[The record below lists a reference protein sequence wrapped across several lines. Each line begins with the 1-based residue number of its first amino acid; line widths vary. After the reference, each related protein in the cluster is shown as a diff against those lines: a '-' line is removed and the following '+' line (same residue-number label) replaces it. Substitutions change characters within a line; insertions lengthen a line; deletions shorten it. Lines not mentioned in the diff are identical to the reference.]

1 MTTQFTYFN
10 NFRNENGLNWFSNE
24 YEFDN
29 NQFTNM
35 NQNEMLFYFDSKPV
49 MQNEIKPVADSPL
62 QDYAFESSLKNVEKW
77 DNSSM
82 KCENEEPV
90 LIKTHYDSHSQEGT
104 NSTLEVDTTSEK
116 SLKRGYEDL
125 FLMVEDKNLY
135 KIGNEDDSLTTTN
148 NKDLVNLD
156 KIISDKETD
165 LNNFIEDMLKNCPCD
180 NLIKKQRIYKAK
192 NIKRKRKTKTQI
204 RILEKELQNNP
215 NWMKED
221 FKRLSEELSLN
232 RDQVY
237 KWYWDQK
244 KKSDF

>member
-1 MTTQFTYFN
+1 MTTQLTYFN
-10 NFRNENGLNWFSNE
+10 NFRNENGNSWFYNE
-24 YEFDN
+24 YDFESS
-29 NQFTNM
+29 QFPN
-35 NQNEMLFYFDSKPV
+35 LA
-49 MQNEIKPVADSPL
+49 QNEIYFCFEQKPVIQNELKPSIPETPLADYGFDHDL
-62 QDYAFESSLKNVEKW
+62 NKAEKW
-77 DNSSM
+77 DITSM
-82 KCENEEPV
+82 KCENEEPAK
-90 LIKTHYDSHSQEGT
+90 IRYENHSQEGT

-135 KIGNEDDSLTTTN
+135 KIGNENDSLTTEN

-204 RILEKELQNNP
+204 KTLERELQRNP
-215 NWMKED
+215 TWLKED

-244 KKSDF
+244 KKSDY

>member
-1 MTTQFTYFN
+1 MTTQLTYFN
-10 NFRNENGLNWFSNE
+10 NFRNENGNNWFSNE
-24 YEFDN
+24 YDFES
-29 NQFTNM
+29 NQFPNLA
-35 NQNEMLFYFDSKPV
+35 QNEMYFCFESKPIV
-49 MQNEIKPVADSPL
+49 QNEMKPSIPETPLADYEFA
-62 QDYAFESSLKNVEKW
+62 QDCYKTEKW
-77 DNSSM
+77 DITSM
-82 KCENEEPV
+82 KCENEEPAK
-90 LIKTHYDSHSQEGT
+90 IRYEHHSQEGT
-104 NSTLEVDTTSEK
+104 NSTLEVDTSSEK
-116 SLKRGYEDL
+116 SLKKGYEDL
-125 FLMVEDKNLY
+125 FLMVEDKHLY
-135 KIGNEDDSLTTTN
+135 KIGNENDSLTTSN

-204 RILEKELQNNP
+204 KTLEKELQRNP
-215 NWMKED
+215 TWLKDD

>member
-1 MTTQFTYFN
+1 MTTQFTSFN
-10 NFRNENGLNWFSNE
+10 NFRAENGNNWFSTDYDYDQTQFQAFNPNDL
-24 YEFDN
+24 YLCFD
-29 NQFTNM
+29 T
-35 NQNEMLFYFDSKPV
+35 KPV
-49 MQNEIKPVADSPL
+49 IHNEKQTIVDNQITSFGMESEIKKAD
-62 QDYAFESSLKNVEKW
+62 NW
-77 DNSSM
+77 DVTSM
-82 KCENEEPV
+82 KCENEEP
-90 LIKTHYDSHSQEGT
+90 IKANYENHTQEYT
-104 NSTLEVDTTSEK
+104 NSTFEADTHSEK

-135 KIGNEDDSLTTTN
+135 KIGNEDDELTTQN
-148 NKDLVNLD
+148 NQDLIKLD

-192 NIKRKRKTKTQI
+192 NIKRKRKTKSQI
-204 RILEKELQNNP
+204 KVLEKELLRNP
-215 NWMKED
+215 TWMKED